1 MSSLQ
6 NMLNNNPMLNFKNDA
21 EFIAYFS
28 DLIDRLKDFWNNPNS
43 EFNRADDDIGDWVND
58 HKQTWRLPTN
68 INSYYRRIIH
78 KMVNENDLYSE
89 SHDVD
94 DGEDKK
100 SRQIT
105 LFNIPKE

>member
-6 NMLNNNPMLNFKNDA
+6 NILDNNPMLNFKNEA
-21 EFIAYFS
+21 EFTVYFS
-28 DLIDRLKDFWNNPNS
+28 DLINRLKDFWNNPNS
-43 EFNRADDDIGDWVND
+43 EFIKNDDDIGDWVNAN
-58 HKQTWRLPTN
+58 KQSWRLPTN

-78 KMVNENDLYSE
+78 EMVNESDLYSE

-94 DGEDKK
+94 DEDKK

-105 LFNIPKE
+105 LFNVPKE

>member
-6 NMLNNNPMLNFKNDA
+6 TMIDNNPMLNFRNEAD
-21 EFIAYFS
+21 FIAYFS
-28 DLIDRLKDFWNNPNS
+28 DLIDRLKDFWNNQNS
-43 EFNRADDDIGDWVND
+43 EFNRTDDDIGNWVND
-58 HKQTWRLPTN
+58 HKKSWRLPTN

-78 KMVNENDLYSE
+78 KMVDESDLYSD

-105 LFNIPKE
+105 LFNVPKE